1 MMSMSPSYGDGLRRF
16 SEPDD
21 MSIWPS
27 LLLTDPAEVR
37 RSAAALWPEMEK
49 WFGAL
54 RDPVLLEH
62 FVRRHLPP
70 GRILLYGAGTHSA
83 AVLDLLR
90 HRPDILIEAV
100 VDRLGGRLGT
110 WSGHPVV
117 RPQEAPALAFDYVL
131 VGHTAAEWDMA
142 AALLASGVPQNRIL
156 TVYSNPDYRRLSHAE
171 IARRLDGFPSAG
183 EVDTVLVANTVDMVA
198 GERDLERML
207 GAGRKAALFHGRAK
221 LCLPDV
227 RFPAYDVMGS
237 LDFLTAALRRMR
249 PRAVYVGHNLH
260 CPYAGYAVRR
270 TLPDATMVLEAYDYI
285 GIWKD
290 EPLRDLFG
298 LSSAMIGRY
307 RMLEAAAMDA
317 ATFHISKRGGGLW
330 SPVIERLGGRY
341 RHLHPRLG
349 KGMVA
354 PFHPGPR
361 LNILYA
367 GWLPSSAILKDFRY
381 GYDFISLFQEINKI
395 IGARFD
401 IFNNGHQSE
410 LEDSIFQD
418 YAREFKSPPIT
429 YHRRV
434 GYEELISSFQQ
445 YDYGWLCDRKM
456 EIQPDVLV
464 GMPNRLT
471 GYISGGLPAVI
482 DRRWAWCSELVL
494 EHGAGLIVDPADPAA
509 ICEAL
514 TNADWRRMRSN
525 VLALRDALHRDN
537 DEAINTVAC
546 VLSAGK

>member
-1 MMSMSPSYGDGLRRF
+1 MSISRSYRDGLRRF

-37 RSAAALWPEMEK
+37 RSAAGLWPEMEK

-100 VDRLGGRLGT
+100 VDRLGERLGT
-110 WSGHPVV
+110 WNGYPVI
-117 RPQEAPALAFDYVL
+117 RPHETPALAFDYVL
-131 VGHTAAEWDMA
+131 VGHTMAEWDMV
-142 AALLASGVPQNRIL
+142 AALLAFGVPQDRIL

-183 EVDTVLVANTVDMVA
+183 EVDTVLVANTIDMVA

-207 GAGRKAALFHGRAK
+207 GAGRKATLFHGRAK
-221 LCLPDV
+221 QCLPDV

-249 PRAVYVGHNLH
+249 PRAVYVSHNLH

-270 TLPDATMVLEAYDYI
+270 ILPDATMVLEAYDYI

-290 EPLRDLFG
+290 EPLQDLFG

-341 RHLHPRLG
+341 RHLHPRLS

-354 PFHPGPR
+354 PFHPGPC

-381 GYDFISLFQEINKI
+381 GYDFVSLFQEINKI

-410 LEDSIFQD
+410 LEDDIFQD
-418 YAREFKSPPIT
+418 YAREFKGPPIT

-434 GYEELISSFQQ
+434 GYEELISSFQR

-494 EHGAGLIVDPADPAA
+494 EHGAGLIVDPADPAV

-537 DEAINTVAC
+537 DEATNTVAC
-546 VLSAGK
+546 VLSAAK